1 MKKHEL
7 IFGIIKIPL
16 EFLMVF
22 CAFFIAKNIRLVS
35 DLIPGVHL
43 PIKTIVDLKLLGFAL
58 LGALLYI
65 IVFAIG
71 GLYRLKLYYSKIK
84 EILDIIRLSFYWF
97 ILYIAIVYLSR
108 EYLYSTDIPRLI
120 ILFAF
125 LISIGSI
132 IIERFILNKI
142 QEIFMNKGFLQKRKL
157 LLIVKNDYSEIL
169 DDIKD
174 SGIYDIIGYINKKEI
189 KNFPF
194 KYFGGLKDFFELA
207 RNRNVDEILIIDSD
221 FIQEELEQIFD
232 YSRTYGIR
240 YRYISNYF
248 DVTKSNTELSFISKI
263 PVVEIKSIGLDSWG
277 RVFKRLVDIFGSIF
291 GIIISF
297 PFMFLVSILIKIEDP
312 DGPVFFKNRR
322 IGRDGKIFNLY
333 KFRYLKWKYCVKDSY
348 GIKPEEDEALKLEKE
363 LITKQNARKGPLY
376 KIKNDPRKTKIGTF
390 IEKYSI
396 DELPQ
401 LFNVLIGNMSLVGPR
416 PHQPREVEQYKEH
429 QKRVLTIKPGITG
442 MAQINGREKND
453 FDKEVQLDIFYIE
466 NWSILLDLK
475 IFFKTIGTVLKR
487 AMRS

>member
-58 LGALLYI
+58 LGSLLYI

-207 RNRNVDEILIIDSD
+207 RNR
-221 FIQEELEQIFD
+221 
-232 YSRTYGIR
+232 
-240 YRYISNYF
+240 
-248 DVTKSNTELSFISKI
+248 
-263 PVVEIKSIGLDSWG
+263 
-277 RVFKRLVDIFGSIF
+277 
-291 GIIISF
+291 
-297 PFMFLVSILIKIEDP
+297 
-312 DGPVFFKNRR
+312 
-322 IGRDGKIFNLY
+322 
-333 KFRYLKWKYCVKDSY
+333 
-348 GIKPEEDEALKLEKE
+348 
-363 LITKQNARKGPLY
+363 
-376 KIKNDPRKTKIGTF
+376 
-390 IEKYSI
+390 
-396 DELPQ
+396 
-401 LFNVLIGNMSLVGPR
+401 
-416 PHQPREVEQYKEH
+416 
-429 QKRVLTIKPGITG
+429 
-442 MAQINGREKND
+442 
-453 FDKEVQLDIFYIE
+453 
-466 NWSILLDLK
+466 
-475 IFFKTIGTVLKR
+475 
-487 AMRS
+487 

>member
-1 MKKHEL
+1 
-7 IFGIIKIPL
+7 
-16 EFLMVF
+16 
-22 CAFFIAKNIRLVS
+22 
-35 DLIPGVHL
+35 
-43 PIKTIVDLKLLGFAL
+43 
-58 LGALLYI
+58 
-65 IVFAIG
+65 
-71 GLYRLKLYYSKIK
+71 
-84 EILDIIRLSFYWF
+84 
-97 ILYIAIVYLSR
+97 
-108 EYLYSTDIPRLI
+108 
-120 ILFAF
+120 
-125 LISIGSI
+125 
-132 IIERFILNKI
+132 
-142 QEIFMNKGFLQKRKL
+142 
-157 LLIVKNDYSEIL
+157 DYSEIL

-194 KYFGGLKDFFELA
+194 KYFGGLKDFFDLA
-207 RNRNVDEILIIDSD
+207 RNRNVDEMLIVDSD

-277 RVFKRLVDIFGSIF
+277 RVFKRLVDISGSIF
-291 GIIISF
+291 GIIILF
-297 PFMFLVSILIKIEDP
+297 PFMFLVAILIKIEDS

-322 IGRDGKIFNLY
+322 IGRDGKNFNLY

-466 NWSILLDLK
+466 NWNILLDLK

-487 AMRS
+487 AMRN